1 MTKSQNPNLHF
12 RDDVSGLKLRRD
24 RDLNR
29 IFESQKFRMI
39 VVHVFDVHNHLELVF
54 GFQIKVI
61 YENVYC
67 IKGVYLL
74 SIFFFFSFRL
84 ALGFLN
90 YKVSVS

>member
-1 MTKSQNPNLHF
+1 MIGGFSLNKREKERSFIWIVGVWQNTNLHF

-61 YENVYC
+61 
-67 IKGVYLL
+67 
-74 SIFFFFSFRL
+74 
-84 ALGFLN
+84 
-90 YKVSVS
+90 

>member
-1 MTKSQNPNLHF
+1 MWQNTNLHF

-67 IKGVYLL
+67 IKVVYLI
-74 SIFFFFSFRL
+74 SIFFLVLNLLLDFSITMSR
-84 ALGFLN
+84 
-90 YKVSVS
+90 

>member
-1 MTKSQNPNLHF
+1 MWQNTNLHF

-54 GFQIKVI
+54 GF
-61 YENVYC
+61 
-67 IKGVYLL
+67 
-74 SIFFFFSFRL
+74 
-84 ALGFLN
+84 
-90 YKVSVS
+90 